1 MPHNGTQL
9 SSVLFLCLLALF
21 NMKTT
26 DIVLIATTTITGL
39 MAGLFFAFSYSVT
52 GGLGK
57 LADAEYI
64 RAFQSINR
72 EIQNPLFLACFM
84 GILLLL
90 PVSTY
95 LHYSNPAV
103 FKLLLAATIIYF
115 GGAFAVTALGNIPLN
130 NAIDA
135 FNIDTATAEQIS
147 AQRTAFETRWNNLN
161 LIRVVSSTLSLL
173 LMILACIKKT

>member
-1 MPHNGTQL
+1 
-9 SSVLFLCLLALF
+9 
-21 NMKTT
+21 
-26 DIVLIATTTITGL
+26 

-52 GGLGK
+52 AGLGK

-72 EIQNPLFLACFM
+72 EIQNPLFLACFV

-95 LHYSNPAV
+95 MHYGNPAV

-115 GGAFAVTALGNIPLN
+115 CGTFAVTALGNIPLN
-130 NAIDA
+130 NAIDVI
-135 FNIDTATAEQIS
+135 NIDTATAEQVT
-147 AQRTAFETRWNNLN
+147 AQRTAFESKWNNLN
-161 LIRVVSSTLSLL
+161 LIRTASSALSL
-173 LMILACIKKT
+173 ILAIVACIKKA

>member
-1 MPHNGTQL
+1 
-9 SSVLFLCLLALF
+9 
-21 NMKTT
+21 MKTA
-26 DIVLIATTTITGL
+26 DIILTVTTTVTGL

-52 GGLGK
+52 AGLGK

-72 EIQNPLFLACFM
+72 EIQNPVFLACFM

-115 GGAFAVTALGNIPLN
+115 AGTFAVTALGNIPLN

-135 FNIDTATAEQIS
+135 FKIDTATPEQIS
-147 AQRTAFETRWNNLN
+147 AQRTAFESKWNSLN
-161 LIRVVSSTLSLL
+161 LIRTASSAASLVL
-173 LMILACIKKT
+173 TILACIKKA